1 MRKMKFLTKLIILVS
16 VFAVISIG
24 FMYKLQLDT
33 AASSTKLITVNDKD
47 DITTLDLTNNNS
59 NNNYNNNNMNTNDWW
74 LGVDTNVDHLAHHPR
89 QGAEFEGQKG
99 MIVNPSTER
108 LEKVFIPGKS
118 NHNNDHNEDGNK
130 SSIVDITQ
138 FVRKNIICP
147 SEDDEDNLIES
158 KSGHQVLQKVKG
170 GLHDSIHF
178 LNSIMDDR
186 DNKSAIALVD
196 RRNSTTSSTTN
207 TTRRKRKS
215 KILCMVYTAYTD
227 KDRHKS
233 LRAQAHT
240 WGKRCDGFF
249 GASNFTDHSIGAIN
263 LLHEGVEAYGNM
275 WQKVRSMWAYV
286 SLNYINDYDF
296 FYICGDDVYV
306 TVENMRAYVDG
317 PEIELLENGHVDTIH
332 TSMKGFKQ
340 SATNWVEMRP
350 RPLIFGAPYLYQG
363 CPRFAGGGGY
373 ILNREALKVYYED
386 IDNFLPDSY
395 DAREDI
401 FMGSFFC
408 DKGIFLVD
416 TRSAIDGGIRFGGS
430 AMYHANFNG
439 IGPDSPKR
447 LKNRLGVEY
456 KLGIDSASKDQIAF
470 HLKDHKERYNITD
483 LIYRYDA
490 FLYDAC
496 PKK

>member
-1 MRKMKFLTKLIILVS
+1 MRKVYKRTRLLTKRVLQPIFLLWMTVYAFLIIIVHV
-16 VFAVISIG
+16 VFNQQSQISIQNIHNVQN
-24 FMYKLQLDT
+24 Y
-33 AASSTKLITVNDKD
+33 S
-47 DITTLDLTNNNS
+47 
-59 NNNYNNNNMNTNDWW
+59 YNNNNKNSTNTNWW

-118 NHNNDHNEDGNK
+118 NHNNDHNDGNK
-130 SSIVDITQ
+130 SSTVDITQ
-138 FVRKNIICP
+138 FVRENIICP
-147 SEDDEDNLIES
+147 SEEEDEDNLIES

-178 LNSIMDDR
+178 LNSIIDDR
-186 DNKSAIALVD
+186 DDKSAIALVD
-196 RRNSTTSSTTN
+196 RRNSTTNSTTN
-207 TTRRKRKS
+207 TRRKRKS

-240 WGKRCDGFF
+240 WGKRCDGFI

-263 LLHEGVEAYGNM
+263 LLHDGVEAYGNM
-275 WQKVRSMWAYV
+275 WQKVRSIWAYAY
-286 SLNYINDYDF
+286 LNYINDYDF

-306 TVENMRAYVDG
+306 AVENMRAYVDG
-317 PEIELLENGHVDTIH
+317 PEVELLENGHVDTIH
-332 TSMKGFKQ
+332 THLKGFKQ
-340 SATNWVEMRP
+340 TATNWVEMRP

-363 CPRFAGGGGY
+363 CPRFGGGGGY
-373 ILNREALKVYYED
+373 ILNREALKVYYEH
-386 IDNFLPDSY
+386 IDNFLPDVY
-395 DAREDI
+395 DSREDI
-401 FMGSFFC
+401 FLGGFFC

-416 TRSAIDGGIRFGGS
+416 TRSAIDGGIRFGES
-430 AMYHANFNG
+430 ARYQANFED
-439 IGPDSPKR
+439 IESVFAKI
-447 LKNRLGVEY
+447 LKNRLGVKY

-470 HLKDHKERYNITD
+470 HLKDDKKRYNITD

-490 FLYDAC
+490 FLYDSC
-496 PKK
+496 PKNN